1 MSLKE
6 SLDRFNGRKILIVGD
21 VMLDRYLHGHV
32 NRISPEAPVPVLDYE
47 KTDHRLGGA
56 ANVALN
62 ILSMGGEVLLVGLI
76 GNDEEGE
83 VFRSLLRES
92 SITDEGVISV
102 DDRCT
107 TLKTRVM
114 AQSHH
119 LLRVDREDKSPLNNT
134 MEDLLLTKI
143 VEVIENQ
150 SPEGVILQDYNK
162 GVLTA
167 RIIRKTLEKSISK
180 NIPVFVD
187 PKMEHIPEYDG
198 CTVFKPNLHEAEK
211 ILGEK
216 ITLDEEGLSKAADSL
231 QNILG
236 HSVTLITLSDKGL
249 YIKEK
254 NQQGI
259 WIPSVPQEVADV
271 CGAGDSVISAV
282 SLSYLT
288 GVNTEVI
295 AKIANIAGHVACRY
309 PGVVPVRL
317 DQLKSEI

>member
-1 MSLKE
+1 MTLKE

-21 VMLDRYLHGHV
+21 VMLDRYLYGRV

-62 ILSMGGEVLLVGLI
+62 ILSMGGEVLLVGMV

-83 VFRSLLRES
+83 IFRSLLRES
-92 SITDEGVISV
+92 SITDEGVVSV

-114 AQSHH
+114 ARSHH
-119 LLRVDREDKSPLNNT
+119 LLRVDREDKSPLNKT
-134 MEDLLLTKI
+134 MEQLLLKK
-143 VEVIENQ
+143 VFEVIDNH

-162 GVLTA
+162 GVLTSE
-167 RIIRKTLEKSISK
+167 IIRKTLKKARSQ

-187 PKMEHIPEYDG
+187 PKIDHISEYGG

-211 ILGEK
+211 ILGNK
-216 ITLDEEGLSKAADSL
+216 IVLDDEGLSHAADSL
-231 QNILG
+231 QDILD
-236 HSVTLITLSDKGL
+236 HSITLITLSDKGL

-254 NQQGI
+254 NQKGV